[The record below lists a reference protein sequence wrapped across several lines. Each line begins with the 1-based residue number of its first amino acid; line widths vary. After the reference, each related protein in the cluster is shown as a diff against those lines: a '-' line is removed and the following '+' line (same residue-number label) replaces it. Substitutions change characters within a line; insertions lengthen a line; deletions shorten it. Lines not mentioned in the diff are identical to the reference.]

1 MNCPCL
7 QNEIAMPTTACFCRN
22 TPSTLLYGVYQGLA
36 CYFPFQQWTRSQS
49 LPVFNAIYTPGSTV
63 VTTWGS
69 SLLFKRI
76 A

>member
-1 MNCPCL
+1 MSCYCL

-36 CYFPFQQWTRSQS
+36 YHFPFKQWVSSYS
-49 LPVFNAIYTPGSTV
+49 LPVFNTIYKPGTAV
-63 VTTWGS
+63 VAAWGS
-69 SLLFKRI
+69 SLLFKHN